1 MHNATAGK
9 RFVAR
14 VGQGLPGYSRR
25 VRADSFES
33 LILFVSNLADARAF
47 YVDALELPV
56 LFEDEI
62 IVVVGDG
69 FGRVVLHR
77 NDQGH
82 DERGTFPAGSKAGGA
97 ALRFT
102 VADPDACEREA
113 LQRGVTVV
121 WPTQE
126 AAWGRF
132 VVLADPDGRSV
143 VLARM
148 QAAVPREIS

>member
-1 MHNATAGK
+1 M
-9 RFVAR
+9 
-14 VGQGLPGYSRR
+14 
-25 VRADSFES
+25 RAESLES
-33 LILFVSNLADARAF
+33 LILFVSNLAEAKSF
-47 YVDALELPV
+47 YVDALQLPI

-69 FGRVVLHR
+69 SGRFVLHR
-77 NDQGH
+77 KDRGH
-82 DERGTFPAGSKAGGA
+82 DDRGTFPAGSEAGGA
-97 ALRFT
+97 ALRFN

-113 LQRGVTVV
+113 MQRGLTVV

-148 QAAVPREIS
+148 HTAVVPGRAT